1 MNITKTQQRVLHM
14 LARGGKIQHHRDLHG
29 RVVHVDCLT
38 REGFRLEACDLGL
51 FAKLKARRLIAS
63 HGGGPY
69 RISREGLLTVRAQ
82 ANNR

>member
-1 MNITKTQQRVLHM
+1 MNISKAQQRVLHV
-14 LARGGKIQHHRDLHG
+14 LAQGGKIQHHRDRHG

-38 REGFRLEACDLGL
+38 REGYRLTTCDLGL

-63 HGGGPY
+63 RGGGPY

-82 ANNR
+82 ADNR

>member
-1 MNITKTQQRVLHM
+1 MNISKAQQRVLHV
-14 LARGGKIQHHRDLHG
+14 LAQGGKIQHHRDPRG

-63 HGGGPY
+63 RNGGPY
-69 RISREGLLTVRAQ
+69 RISREGLLAVRAQ
-82 ANNR
+82 ADNR